1 MACCSP
7 WGHKASDM
15 IDQLNN
21 NSYDISSHNFE
32 NWPQGNGKKTDPEIK
47 DYLYLKQQRWYES
60 DHHMTNFNMIIRA
73 NRVVSQAAL
82 CPACALLRFPFKST
96 CPLISKREFVLWNMN
111 PPSPQ
116 GCQLSQQSNLSFYP
130 TVVSQYWIL
139 EWWAADS
146 VIWTLRVHGGLH
158 KWEGYGLVWYG
169 SSHRGVWGRDE
180 KNYEAETRLWT
191 NSTFY

>member
-1 MACCSP
+1 M
-7 WGHKASDM
+7 
-15 IDQLNN
+15 
-21 NSYDISSHNFE
+21 DISCHNSE
-32 NWPQGNGKKTDPEIK
+32 NWPKEMATNWRWNWRLTVLKTIK
-47 DYLYLKQQRWYES
+47 MMLVRPTRTDFK
-60 DHHMTNFNMIIRA
+60 MTIRA
-73 NRVVSQAAL
+73 NCVVSQAAS
-82 CPACALLRFPFKST
+82 CPACARLRFPFKST

-116 GCQLSQQSNLSFYP
+116 GCQLPQQSNLSFYP

-146 VIWTLRVHGGLH
+146 VIWNLGFHGGLR

-169 SSHRGVWGRDE
+169 SSHRGVWGSDG